1 MPIKLRVAFSYAA
14 AIVVP
19 LVLAARWATFA
30 PILQDLPTVLFLLL
44 VALIARFFGFGPAL
58 VFSLVSGG
66 VLWFHLLRFVSTEP
80 VPVLLRFVLYLAASI
95 TIASISRQRSE
106 EAREAEER
114 YRSLV
119 ELAPD
124 AIGVSDDTGRI
135 LFVNSAMIRLLGAA
149 DASELVG
156 RRTFEFAHPD
166 YKPNFDKRIAAMA
179 SGKPAPWMEVK
190 WIRLDGTPIHVET
203 AGVPVRKRGRLLFQ
217 GFARDL
223 TERKKA
229 EAKIDESRLR
239 MQALFDTALDAI
251 LFLDSSGRYIEAN
264 PAASELLGYT
274 HEEILMMKFGAFT
287 PPAEHESLVKSRNDI
302 VQFGHLSGELTI
314 MRKDGVRREIE
325 YRSVANVLPGY
336 HATFMHDIT
345 GRKEAERSL
354 RQLSGRLLRLQ
365 DEERR
370 RIARQLHDTTAQSL
384 AALRMNLSRI
394 NRSTDVSDPAIKEA
408 VDESIALTDQ
418 SIAEIRTLSYLLH
431 PPFIDEAGLL
441 TSLRWYVRGF
451 ERRSGITVT
460 LDAPDDLARLPTDV
474 ETAVFR
480 IVQEALTN
488 IQRHSGSAIAHVRL
502 EQHSNGIRLEIE
514 DKGRG
519 MPEHLRSDEG
529 ALASAGVGIAGMQQR
544 VTELGGRL
552 QIQSQDQGTRI
563 IVTFPLTQS

>member
-1 MPIKLRVAFSYAA
+1 MSARTKVALSYAA
-14 AIVVP
+14 AVLIP
-19 LVLAARWATFA
+19 LILAAGWDDFP

-44 VALIARFFGFGPAL
+44 AALIARFLGFGPAL
-58 VFSLVSGG
+58 VFSVVSGG

-80 VPVLLRFVLYLAASI
+80 LPVLLRLVLYLAASI

-106 EAREAEER
+106 EVREAEER

-124 AIGVSDDTGRI
+124 AIGVSDDKGQI
-135 LFVNSAMIRLLGAA
+135 LFVNSAMIRLVGAA
-149 DASELVG
+149 DASELIG
-156 RRTFEFAHPD
+156 RNTFDLVHPE
-166 YKPNFDKRIAAMA
+166 YKAVIGKRRADLA
-179 SGKPAPWMEVK
+179 SGKEAPWMEVK
-190 WIRLDGTPIHVET
+190 WVRLDGSPIDVET
-203 AGVPVRKRGRLLFQ
+203 AGVPVRKEGRLLFQ

-229 EAKIDESRLR
+229 EARIEEGRLR

-251 LFLDSSGRYIEAN
+251 LFLDSSGQYIEAN
-264 PAASELLGYT
+264 PAASELLGFT
-274 HEEILMMKFGAFT
+274 HEEILTMKFGDFT
-287 PPAEHESLVKSRNDI
+287 PPEEQERLAKSRNDI
-302 VQFGHLSGELTI
+302 VQFGHSSGELTI
-314 MRKDGVRREIE
+314 LRKDGTRREIE
-325 YRSVANVLPGY
+325 YRTVANVLPEY

-354 RQLSGRLLRLQ
+354 RKLSGRLLRLQ

-384 AALRMNLSRI
+384 AALRMNLSVI
-394 NRSTDVSDPAIKEA
+394 KRSPAASDHAIKEA
-408 VDESIALTDQ
+408 VDESIALSDQ
-418 SIAEIRTLSYLLH
+418 SIAEIRALSYQLH

-460 LDAPDDLARLPTDV
+460 VDAPDDLERFPGDL

-480 IVQEALTN
+480 IIQEALTN
-488 IQRHSGSAIAHVRL
+488 IQRHSGSAIAHIRL
-502 EQHSNGIRLEIE
+502 EKQAEGIRLEIE
-514 DKGRG
+514 DEGRG
-519 MPEHLRSDEG
+519 MPEDLRADEG
-529 ALASAGVGIAGMQQR
+529 ALASAGVGIAAMQQR

-552 QIQSQDQGTRI
+552 QIQSQDRGTRI
-563 IVTFPLTQS
+563 IVTFPLIQS